1 MLPDDLFADL
11 DRSSPIPLYYQMALR
26 LEAAIRSGAVAPGTR
41 LEGEVTIAE
50 RLGVSRPTV
59 RQALRHIADKG
70 LVVRH
75 RGIGTIVVDA
85 PPLDA

>member
-1 MLPDDLFADL
+1 MTRAAKPERTTRGAKR
-11 DRSSPIPLYYQMALR
+11 DRVIA
-26 LEAAIRSGAVAPGTR
+26 EAALTLNQYGVSKTSLP
-41 LEGEVTIAE
+41 LIAE